1 MQEIKMIALLFVTL
15 CLFRVMEN
23 LVSHLRIKFKD
34 YLIVI
39 HWDGISYREIKNDY
53 FGFEDIVKTG
63 KVKSFRLFTHG
74 KPSGKRPTSGQDKS

>member
-1 MQEIKMIALLFVTL
+1 MQEIKMIALLFITL

-53 FGFEDIVKTG
+53 FGFEDIVKI
-63 KVKSFRLFTHG
+63 S
-74 KPSGKRPTSGQDKS
+74 